1 MQLQG
6 HGLYTALLIK
16 VLAYLLAIRLQAHR
30 PFSKLTITQIM
41 RNLSRV
47 HELGTLLT
55 AHFPLPFLA
64 T

>member
-16 VLAYLLAIRLQAHR
+16 VLASMLAIRLQAHR
-30 PFSKLTITQIM
+30 LFSKLTVTQII
-41 RNLSRV
+41 RTLSRE

-55 AHFPLPFLA
+55 AHFHLPFLA